1 MAGLRDEL
9 PEHLRCGWQK
19 LREIRPHEEGFSP
32 DCEWCMK
39 PYDRQVIFVI
49 ERDDFDRRNYAH
61 ILKHDDFNHRIKVGS
76 TCVNDAIAVC
86 VDSGSHGDES
96 NNKAENGLGNGT
108 SDGNPPPDE
117 KPLPV
122 PELLFLAG
130 ASIVLIG
137 NLGLFEDFYSR
148 LIPNESPLP
157 AESQVPSESP
167 GNANNR
173 YRNKISPEAEEKLR
187 ECLKE
192 NIKSLVGVPGLSDL
206 VESLTN
212 ENESSITET
221 QRQVRLLYNKI
232 QQLRKTITDCDPSLI
247 KELIEA
253 DKREEQENKQ
263 EQEQFRCQDSVIII
277 GGLVNIRLLPS
288 SDSEVIAQALYGTC
302 LQIDNQAF
310 NYPSEEQRQ
319 AIDPCECWYP
329 VILPNGMRGYVHHH
343 YASRVPSSP

>member
-1 MAGLRDEL
+1 MAGLQDD
-9 PEHLRCGWQK
+9 PDTPKTGWQVVG
-19 LREIRPHEEGFSP
+19 ESNHDADDDS
-32 DCEWCMK
+32 CEWCRTK
-39 PYDRQVIFVI
+39 TFRRLLYSVENANYHRQ
-49 ERDDFDRRNYAH
+49 
-61 ILKHDDFNHRIKVGS
+61 IKVGS
-76 TCVNDAIAVC
+76 SCKDKITKSDTN
-86 VDSGSHGDES
+86 SSS
-96 NNKAENGLGNGT
+96 NEDDLNNGT
-108 SDGNPPPDE
+108 GEKSGNDSSNGDRPPTE
-117 KPLPV
+117 KPVPI
-122 PELLFLAG
+122 PELILLAG
-130 ASIVLIG
+130 VSMVLLG

-263 EQEQFRCQDSVIII
+263 EQEQFRCQDSVTII

-288 SDSEVIAQALYGTC
+288 SNSEVIAQALYGTC